1 MLQSRL
7 NGVKIYSNFSGKLTL
22 LLAVIYGA
30 VFLFSPSIFALD
42 DNCSLTIAHGNSISL
57 AINTTSY
64 SKIKRGNNTVSIAC
78 NLNEDSVISFVDV
91 GLEHYQ
97 WRVNAPSPVKFS
109 QPAFIIPKGKY
120 TATLSLDSMQ
130 IHTPRFRLMSVPKF
144 IWESQKT
151 SLVMGAFYGLCFTL
165 ICYVLIMGSRLND
178 PIFRLY
184 GAYIFCLCGFV
195 LFQEGQLNL
204 FVSSQYKS
212 LLKHAYLLS
221 IGLTVVSA
229 TWFMLSILLVDK
241 QWPKL
246 VLLLKSAAGI
256 VMLLSILKIPTQQA
270 QLSYLLSQ
278 IMAYITLAIVATIF
292 VLSALQT
299 KRKIGEASLVFAA
312 LSLVLVGM
320 VFRVLLVGY
329 SPFMQRYALIFAF
342 AIESLLLAVAVS
354 KRIGRLRQQK
364 QQAENEAN
372 YDQLCGIF
380 NRRGWYKQANVLVE
394 QFNKRGG
401 VLALFYI
408 DLDKFK
414 LINDQFGHD
423 AGDKALAHV
432 ATFLSSSIRK
442 QDIVGRL
449 GGDEFAA
456 LCLFDDTQS
465 AEEKALQLQ
474 QQLNTLQFSHGKQE
488 VAIQGSVGRAFSQHP
503 ITDISDLI
511 AQADKQM
518 YQQKTL
524 S

>member
-7 NGVKIYSNFSGKLTL
+7 NGVKIYSNFGRKLIL
-22 LLAVIYGA
+22 LLAFIYGA
-30 VFLFSPSIFALD
+30 LFLFSPSTFALD
-42 DNCSLTIAHGNSISL
+42 NSCLLTTAHSDTISLT
-57 AINTTSY
+57 INTTSY
-64 SKIKRGNNTVSIAC
+64 SKVERGENIVSFVC
-78 NLNEDSVISFVDV
+78 DLSEDSVFSFVDV
-91 GLEHYQ
+91 GINHYQ
-97 WRVNAPSPVKFS
+97 WQVNSPPPVKFS

-120 TATLSLDSMQ
+120 IATLALDSMQ
-130 IHTPRFRLMSVPKF
+130 IHTPRFRLMSMPQF
-144 IWESQKT
+144 IWESQKN
-151 SLVMGAFYGLCFTL
+151 SLVMGTFYGLCFTL

-178 PIFRLY
+178 PIFGLY

-204 FVSSQYKS
+204 FISSHYKP

-221 IGLTVVSA
+221 IGLTVLSA
-229 TWFMLSILLVDK
+229 TWFMLSILMVDK

-246 VLLLKSAAGI
+246 TLSLKSAAAI
-256 VMLLSILKIPTQQA
+256 VMLLSVLKMSTQQA
-270 QLSYLLSQ
+270 QLSYLFSQ
-278 IMAYITLAIVATIF
+278 IMAYITLVIVATLF

-372 YDQLCGIF
+372 YDQLCAIF
-380 NRRGWYKQANVLVE
+380 NRRGWHKQANVLVE

-401 VLALFYI
+401 VLALFYV

-423 AGDKALAHV
+423 AGDKALTHV
-432 ATFLSSSIRK
+432 ATFLSSGIRK

-456 LCLFDDTQS
+456 LCLFDDIQS
-465 AEEKALQLQ
+465 AEEKAQQLQ
-474 QQLNTLQFSHGKQE
+474 QQLNTLQFSHGKQK
-488 VAIQGSVGRAFSQHP
+488 VAIQGSVGRAFAQHP